1 MTPSADQP
9 YGIGPD
15 QKKYKIPTVAERAEL
30 RWRIPAGSNE
40 GHAAGTDN
48 RR

>member
-30 RWRIPAGSNE
+30 NSGTAGSNE
-40 GHAAGTDN
+40 ATPGH
-48 RR
+48 